1 MANEEYPFCPKC
13 NGREIEYSQY
23 AVITARVNF
32 IRNQQRTNE
41 RIDTEEWVIEESDTP
56 HVMAKPFACMD
67 CGKSYNMN
75 QLGFTETEPDWQRPK
90 GRD

>member
-32 IRNQQRTNE
+32 IRNQQRANE

-56 HVMAKPFACMD
+56 FVMVKPFWCAN
-67 CGKSYNMN
+67 CGEIYNMN
-75 QLGFTETEPDWQRPK
+75 QMGFTDTEPD
-90 GRD
+90 

>member
-13 NGREIEYSQY
+13 NRREIEYSQY

-32 IRNQQRTNE
+32 IRNRQGTNE

-75 QLGFTETEPDWQRPK
+75 QLGFTETEPD
-90 GRD
+90 